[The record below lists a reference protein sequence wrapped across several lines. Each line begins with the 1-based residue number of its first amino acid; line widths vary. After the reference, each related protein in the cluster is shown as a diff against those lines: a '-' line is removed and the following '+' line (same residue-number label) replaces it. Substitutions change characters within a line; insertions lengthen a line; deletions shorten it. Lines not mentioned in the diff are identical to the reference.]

1 MLRMFM
7 KRVILPNNWIG
18 ISIMLLA
25 IFLLL
30 AVPAAAT
37 LWLASLVAPWW
48 VAVPCAVAAGLLS
61 VLRFVHF
68 EK

>member
-7 KRVILPNNWIG
+7 KRVTLPNNWIG

-30 AVPAAAT
+30 AVPAAVT
-37 LWLASLVAPWW
+37 LWLISLVAPWW
-48 VAVPCAVAAGLLS
+48 VAVPCAVAAGLLA

>member
-1 MLRMFM
+1 M
-7 KRVILPNNWIG
+7 KKQVILPDNWIG

-25 IFLLL
+25 VALLL
-30 AVPAAAT
+30 VVPAVVT
-37 LWLASLVAPWW
+37 LWLVSLVAPWW
-48 VAVPCAVAAGLLS
+48 VAVPCAVAAGLLT

>member
-25 IFLLL
+25 IALLQV
-30 AVPAAAT
+30 VPAAVT
-37 LWLASLVAPWW
+37 LWLVSLVAPWW
-48 VAVPCAVAAGLLS
+48 VAVPCAVAAGLVVMLLT
-61 VLRFVHF
+61 VKF
-68 EK
+68 K